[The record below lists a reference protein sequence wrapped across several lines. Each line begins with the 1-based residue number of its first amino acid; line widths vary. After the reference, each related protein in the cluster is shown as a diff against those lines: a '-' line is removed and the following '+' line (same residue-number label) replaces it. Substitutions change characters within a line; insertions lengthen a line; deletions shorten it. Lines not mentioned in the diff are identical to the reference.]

1 MFPSRWS
8 TTSPAR
14 ASPMARLLLALAAHD
29 DYGRAAEA
37 LNKGHGS
44 LTSHRSHARREL
56 FGWCQQAEPPAGV

>member
-1 MFPSRWS
+1 
-8 TTSPAR
+8 
-14 ASPMARLLLALAAHD
+14 MARLLLALAAHD